1 MKIHKV
7 SIPKKYLL
15 SLPEKERLFLV
26 YVGTLLNEINI
37 LHKMI
42 FLSNR
47 EKKSDIETRAQNC
60 QTSFLLAILTGK
72 LWEAWI
78 LITNLY
84 LKGTL
89 SREYESHLPDEAK
102 ESLENLKKYFGSK
115 GRWFK
120 DIRDKIAFH
129 YDLKTSALLDLIK
142 NAKEEENFD
151 MYLSEYQGNC
161 LYFSSS
167 AYIHLTALNL
177 GGDFDDIWK
186 ALDKYFSEVA
196 DVTSWFLNFL
206 NYCLVGIASKNNWTR
221 DLVSEIEIADP
232 QEAYEFSIP
241 YFLKKP
247 RSK

>member
-7 SIPKKYLL
+7 SIPKKHLL
-15 SLPEKERLFLV
+15 SLNEKERLFLV

-37 LHKMI
+37 LHKII
-42 FLSNR
+42 FLSNT
-47 EKKSDIETRAQNC
+47 EKESEIETRAQNC

-102 ESLENLKKYFGSK
+102 ESLENLKKYFGRK
-115 GRWFK
+115 GGWFK
-120 DIRDKIAFH
+120 EIRDKIAFH
-129 YDLKTSALLDLIK
+129 YDLKTSALSDLIK
-142 NAKEEENFD
+142 NTKEGENFD
-151 MYLSEYQGNC
+151 MYLSEDQGNS

-167 AYIHLTALNL
+167 AYMHLIALNL
-177 GGDFDDIWK
+177 GGDFDDVWE

-196 DVTSWFLNFL
+196 DVATWFLKFL
-206 NYCLVGIASKNNWTR
+206 NHCLVGIASKNNWTT
-221 DLVSEIEIADP
+221 DFISEIELSDP
-232 QEAYEFSIP
+232 PEAFEFSIP